1 MINIKGEKI
10 MQITC
15 TVKIFYRRAASTG
28 DSVITYTA
36 YVSDIM
42 PGAKDITLHP
52 VRRDLWPTEDG
63 KYIATFET
71 LDEWEINGYRHAQ
84 VLGPIEIHKKVFVS
98 SIEEQNK

>member
-1 MINIKGEKI
+1 MTNKGEKI

-15 TVKIFYRRAASTG
+15 TVKIYYRKATSTG

-36 YVSDIM
+36 YVSDVM
-42 PGAKDITLHP
+42 PGAKPISLHP

-71 LDEWEINGYRHAQ
+71 GDEWEINGFPHAQ
-84 VLGPIEIHKKVFVS
+84 VFAPIEIHKKVWVS
-98 SIEEQNK
+98 NLEKLNK